1 MKIVRN
7 EINVKGIILLKIL
20 VDFYL
25 FSFMKKLSSF
35 DIIMFY
41 SHLRIFID
49 MFLKENV
56 IYMLSHRMYALMG
69 LD

>member
-56 IYMLSHRMYALMG
+56 IYMLSPRMYALMG